1 MDKQYARRGF
11 LRQAAAGGV
20 GGLILPTWLAFGNVC
35 RADQAGP
42 DESRSN
48 TPDKHS
54 QKGSTLMAYTLP
66 NLPYGFDALQPYI
79 DEQTMR
85 IHHDK
90 HHHAYVTNLNK
101 ALEGHPDVTTKG
113 VEELMLAVPKL
124 PEDIRIAV
132 RNNAGQHYNHSLYW
146 EIMAPASKSGG
157 EPTGKLADA
166 ITSTFGGFAKF
177 KEAMTKS
184 AVTCFGSG
192 WAWLFVG
199 QDGKL
204 AVCSTSNQENPLTA
218 GKVDSATKQVLVVDV
233 WEHAYYLKYQ
243 NLRPDYLEA
252 WWNIVNWP
260 RVAERFDQASQA

>member
-1 MDKQYARRGF
+1 MHEQYARREF
-11 LRQAAAGGV
+11 LRQAVAGGL
-20 GGLILPTWLAFGNVC
+20 GGIILPTWLASEAVGQTKQTKSGQPQ
-35 RADQAGP
+35 ADPQ
-42 DESRSN
+42 
-48 TPDKHS
+48 DKPS
-54 QKGSTLMAYTLP
+54 QKGNTVMAYTLP
-66 NLPYGFDALQPYI
+66 NLPYSYDALEPHI
-79 DEQTMR
+79 DEQTMK

-90 HHHAYVTNLNK
+90 HHNAYVTNLNK
-101 ALEGHPDVTTKG
+101 ALEGHADLATKS

-124 PEDIRIAV
+124 QEDIKTAV

-146 EIMAPASKSGG
+146 EIMAPTGKSGG

-177 KEAMTKS
+177 KEALTKS

-204 AVCSTSNQENPLTA
+204 AVCATSNQENPLTSS
-218 GKVDSATKQVLVVDV
+218 KVDSAAKQLLVVDV

-243 NLRPDYLEA
+243 NRRPDYLDA

-260 RVAERFDQASQA
+260 RVAERFAQANKA